1 MMRSTVIKRF
11 VNPRF
16 WPGFWKFVLNR
27 LSPLALAAFICMP
40 SFVTASQNHSI
51 SAETMLSRSLEK
63 LLPSDQAGVVI
74 GTIDKNGQRVHML
87 GNSSFDETTLFEYGS
102 ITKVFTAILLQKWV
116 NKGTVHLDDSVYP
129 YLPKTA
135 RTEKWQSVSF
145 KNLATHTA
153 GIPGLPPNL
162 HPILLWLRGQGHDPY
177 AHYDEAALY
186 KGVKKTKV
194 KGVGEVWNYS
204 NYGFAL
210 LGNLLTKMTGLSY
223 DTLLAEHF
231 FTPLKMTTASTTEF
245 SSDHIAPPLADSGR
259 VGDHWT
265 LNAFAPA
272 GTLKGSMTDAL
283 KFLAASM
290 QACQNTDELS
300 MANCQ
305 AQQSTGI
312 QAAEDM
318 RQGLAWVRSRSSA
331 KASSEV
337 LAQRPDSEIVW
348 HNGGTGG
355 YSSFLGFIP
364 DQEVGIV
371 LLMNV
376 AEVDLT
382 RPALAYL
389 GSL

>member
-1 MMRSTVIKRF
+1 
-11 VNPRF
+11 
-16 WPGFWKFVLNR
+16 
-27 LSPLALAAFICMP
+27 MP
-40 SFVTASQNHSI
+40 SFVTASQNHMVL
-51 SAETMLSRSLEK
+51 AETMLSQSLKE
-63 LLPSDQAGVVI
+63 LMPNDQAGVVI
-74 GTIDKNGQRVHML
+74 GMIDKNGQRVQVL
-87 GNSSFDETTLFEYGS
+87 GNSSFNETTLFEYGS
-102 ITKVFTAILLQKWV
+102 ITKVFTAILLQESV
-116 NKGTVHLDDSVYP
+116 NKRIIRLDDSVYP
-129 YLPKTA
+129 YLPETA
-135 RTEKWQSVSF
+135 RTEKWRSVSF

-177 AHYDEAALY
+177 AHFDEAALY
-186 KGVKKTKV
+186 KGVKKTKF
-194 KGVGEVWNYS
+194 KGVGEIWSYS

-210 LGNLLTKMTGLSY
+210 LGNLLTKVTGLSY

-231 FTPLKMTTASTTEF
+231 FTPLKMATASTTKF
-245 SSDHIAPPLADSGR
+245 SSDNIAPPLAGSGQ

-300 MANCQ
+300 IANCQ
-305 AQQSTGI
+305 AQQPTGI
-312 QAAEDM
+312 QTAEVM
-318 RQGLAWVRSRSSA
+318 KQGLAWVRSRGSA
-331 KASSEV
+331 KEFPEV
-337 LAQRPDSEIVW
+337 LAQRPAQKSDSEIVW

-355 YSSFLGFIP
+355 YSSFLGFVP
-364 DQEVGIV
+364 DKEVGIV

-382 RPALAYL
+382 QLALAYL
-389 GSL
+389 GSLRVDSD